1 MVLLL
6 LECKPLTALKGIY
19 CCWTLLYLNVY
30 WITSFFYAQISNL
43 SKSTLLSGV
52 FVYFKLNKNQEKTFP
67 YVECFSLQ
75 WCNYSFMLGLF
86 NHDISQ
92 WKKGFQSALCLW
104 LGFIVPNMLFL
115 HNLCFLRLALGFGMY
130 SMGKSNMVVLWFLL
144 ALQELCTGFSQIA
157 WQS

>member
-19 CCWTLLYLNVY
+19 CCWTLLYFNVY

-92 WKKGFQSALCLW
+92 WKKGFQSALCLYGW
-104 LGFIVPNMLFL
+104 ASLFQI
-115 HNLCFLRLALGFGMY
+115 CFSCIPSA
-130 SMGKSNMVVLWFLL
+130 
-144 ALQELCTGFSQIA
+144 FSDWPLDLECIQWVKAI
-157 WQS
+157 W